1 MKQSIALSKKAL
13 RYFDV
18 QRKKKSATCTVLI
31 DAHGSEELEMNCN
44 YDNAIVYSLS
54 AGILGSAAY
63 ANKIEGTEDSDTL
76 QHLEIMKQYP
86 LATTETIHQKASEI
100 ASAFKPIHAKK
111 FKEKETDDFMDKWGK
126 KHYEKYGLTKM
137 RQMLK
142 KKYHFYHNGEAAKM
156 RGNFKFGVYIT
167 DISYPPDQAPSKKLE
182 DLRGRNIISC
192 DFMNETE
199 YPLATQYLHELSQ
212 NRENVQKMEKPHLM
226 DNTCLAVLSFDEL
239 IQLLYKLGFEYS
251 YIFDYSCRSHPFV
264 KKEVSPTTE
273 TKELFEKWAI
283 RERRPSLVKHSG
295 KMKSAETLKRR
306 KISTSRTFK
315 SKNDKRVKSVKKLFY
330 SKIIKVVEDII
341 YDIDFDYSLNLIE
354 EPREENKIILKVN
367 VYDLDLFR
375 IEFFLDFLKIKD
387 VVISKDPQYAIFM
400 DIQKEGYDSETIQEM
415 VKKFNQFT
423 NKIKSLHG
431 KTFRG
436 LEPLLEH
443 F

>member
-1 MKQSIALSKKAL
+1 MKQSLALSKKAL

-18 QRKKKSATCTVLI
+18 QRKKKSATCTVFI
-31 DAHGSEELEMNCN
+31 DAHGSEELEMNCT
-44 YDNAIVYSLS
+44 YDNATVYSLS
-54 AGILGSAAY
+54 GILGSAAY
-63 ANKIEGTEDSDTL
+63 ADKIEGTEESDTL
-76 QHLEIMKQYP
+76 QHLERMKQYP
-86 LATTETIHQKASEI
+86 LATTETIQQKASDI
-100 ASAFKPIHAKK
+100 ASAFKPIIAKK
-111 FKEKETDDFMDKWGK
+111 FKEEETDDFMDKWGK

-142 KKYHFYHNGEAAKM
+142 KKYYFYHGETEKM
-156 RGNFKFGVYIT
+156 REYFNFGVYIT

-182 DLRGRNIISC
+182 DLRGRNIVSC
-192 DFMNETE
+192 DFMNESE

-212 NRENVQKMEKPHLM
+212 NRENIQKMENPHLM

-264 KKEVSPTTE
+264 KEEVSPTTE

-306 KISTSRTFK
+306 KISTSRTLK
-315 SKNDKRVKSVKKLFY
+315 SKNDKRVKNVKKLFY
-330 SKIIKVVEDII
+330 SKIVNVIEDII
-341 YDIDFDYSLNLIE
+341 DDIDFDYSLDLIE
-354 EPREENKIILKVN
+354 EPREENKIILKAN
-367 VYDLDLFR
+367 VDDFDLFR
-375 IEFFLDFLKIKD
+375 IEILVDFLKIKD
-387 VVISKDPQYAIFM
+387 VVISKDPQYTIFM

-423 NKIKSLHG
+423 NKIKSLRG
-431 KTFRG
+431 KTLRN
-436 LEPLLEH
+436 LDPTIEH